1 VVFVIGAVSIA
12 VSGCLAMIVEIRG
25 CASRD
30 FELGDGIQV
39 PIDRRRGG
47 MSLNRVS
54 IVVLGAVSTLRL
66 DMRRGVVSVRRR
78 GWSG

>member
-1 VVFVIGAVSIA
+1 MSVA
-12 VSGCLAMIVEIRG
+12 VSGCLTMIVQVRG

-30 FELGDGIQV
+30 FELGNGIQIA
-39 PIDRRRGG
+39 IDRRRGG

-66 DMRRGVVSVRRR
+66 DMRQGVVSVRRR
-78 GWSG
+78 GWSE

>member
-1 VVFVIGAVSIA
+1 MVVVVGTVSVA
-12 VSGCLAMIVEIRG
+12 VSGCLAMIVEVRG
-25 CASRD
+25 CAGRD

-47 MSLNRVS
+47 LSLIRVS
-54 IVVLGAVSTLRL
+54 IIVLGAVSTLRL